1 MIENIDCAILTVPV
15 AANRPSSVS
24 VKTAEGPLQPSAL
37 TMAPTALNNYKAK
50 YERNARNFKPDGRG
64 GEGSPAQIYG
74 PQLAEENAD
83 DGGGGDG
90 YHADN

>member
-1 MIENIDCAILTVPV
+1 MLENIDCAILTVPV

-50 YERNARNFKPDGRG
+50 YERNVRNFKPDGRG
-64 GEGSPAQIYG
+64 GEGGGHGSPKIYG
-74 PQLAEENAD
+74 PQHAEENAD
-83 DGGGGDG
+83 DG
-90 YHADN
+90 YHANN